1 MTHAEKKE
9 PALYHQDRPTTNHT
23 LSLDLS
29 ALDRR
34 RKAAHR
40 CQPLECGCRD
50 SWTCRCHDNPE
61 LTDRQIEAA
70 IDAAEHLLSHQLT
83 PQFTIPTRRALWRA
97 GRRDL
102 ATLTEVIA

>member
-1 MTHAEKKE
+1 MTHGAKSE
-9 PALYHQDRPTTNHT
+9 PAPRQDRPTSNHT
-23 LSLDLS
+23 VSLDLT

-40 CQPLECGCRD
+40 CEPLECGCRD
-50 SWTCRCHDNPE
+50 SWTCWCHDNPE

-70 IDAAEHLLSHQLT
+70 INAAEYLLAHKL
-83 PQFTIPTRRALWRA
+83 PPLLAIPVRRALWRA

-102 ATLTEVIA
+102 ATITEVIA